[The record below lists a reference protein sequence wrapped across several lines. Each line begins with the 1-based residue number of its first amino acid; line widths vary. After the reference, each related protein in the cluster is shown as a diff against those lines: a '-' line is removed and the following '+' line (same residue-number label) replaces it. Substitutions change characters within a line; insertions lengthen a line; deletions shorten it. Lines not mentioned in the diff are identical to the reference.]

1 MCWLYVLLIII
12 GAVIYAA
19 LTNKKDTSPPSK
31 PLSKTREPQEDNLD
45 EHEMYIDELDEN
57 GEPW

>member
-1 MCWLYVLLIII
+1 MCWLYALLIII

-19 LTNKKDTSPPSK
+19 LTNRRDTSPPLK
-31 PLSKTREPQEDNLD
+31 PLPKTKESQEDDLD
-45 EHEMYIDELDEN
+45 ELEMYIDELDEH